1 MLYWRQEMR
10 TMNLD
15 MLVRAGQRPWHPV
28 TAAEDIDVWDKYEF
42 PICGSYRL
50 DGRLIV
56 FTLITTAGTR
66 SLWAYVPIAPEAEQV
81 VTEARFETEDEFNA
95 FLEDC
100 FTGEETVFAAA
111 EDLVITSKSDGIRIP
126 ASRNALLAMGAKWYA
141 QRSAALYTELQKRL
155 EAATSEP
162 ADPEELLSAA
172 QGVIE
177 TLPV

>member
-1 MLYWRQEMR
+1 MM
-10 TMNLD
+10 TVNLD
-15 MLVRAGQRPWHPV
+15 MLVRAGQQPWHPV
-28 TAAEDIDVWDKYEF
+28 PTAGDIDVWDKYEF

-66 SLWAYVPIAPEAEQV
+66 SLWAYVPVAPEAEQAV
-81 VTEARFETEDEFNA
+81 AEARFEAEDEFNK
-95 FLEDC
+95 FLEGC
-100 FTGEETVFAAA
+100 FTGQEAVFAAA
-111 EDLVITSKSDGIRIP
+111 ENLIITSKSDGIRIP
-126 ASRNALLAMGAKWYA
+126 SGRNALLAMGARWYA
-141 QRSAALYTELQKRL
+141 QRSAALYAELQRRL
-155 EAATSEP
+155 EAATNEP

>member
-1 MLYWRQEMR
+1 MR
-10 TMNLD
+10 AMNLD
-15 MLVRAGQRPWHPV
+15 TLVRAGQPPWHPV
-28 TAAEDIDVWDKYEF
+28 PAAKDIDVWDKYEF

-50 DGRLIV
+50 DSRLII

-66 SLWAYVPIAPEAEQV
+66 SLWAYVPVDPDAEQA
-81 VTEARFETEDEFNA
+81 VTQASFESEDEFSD
-95 FLEDC
+95 FLGGC
-100 FTGEETVFAAA
+100 FTGREAVFAAA
-111 EDLVITSKSDGIRIP
+111 ENLVITSKSDGVRIP
-126 ASRNALLAMGAKWYA
+126 VGRTALLAMGAKWYA

-155 EAATSEP
+155 EAASSEP

>member
-1 MLYWRQEMR
+1 MM

-15 MLVRAGQRPWHPV
+15 MLVRVGQRPWHPV
-28 TAAEDIDVWDKYEF
+28 PAADDVDVWDKYEF
-42 PICGSYRL
+42 PVCGSYRL

-66 SLWAYVPIAPEAEQV
+66 SLWAYVPVAPEAEQAV
-81 VTEARFETEDEFNA
+81 VLAKFDTEDQFND
-95 FLEDC
+95 FLTGC
-100 FTGEETVFAAA
+100 FTGQETVFAAA
-111 EDLVITSKSDGIRIP
+111 EDLIITSKSDGIRIP
-126 ASRNALLAMGAKWYA
+126 VGRNALLAAGAKWYA

-155 EAATSEP
+155 EAASTDP
-162 ADPEELLSAA
+162 ADPAELLSAA

>member
-1 MLYWRQEMR
+1 MM

-15 MLVRAGQRPWHPV
+15 MLVRAGQPPWHPV
-28 TAAEDIDVWDKYEF
+28 PTAEDIDVWDKYEF

-66 SLWAYVPIAPEAEQV
+66 SLWAYVPVAPDAEQAV
-81 VTEARFETEDEFNA
+81 AEARFETEDEFND
-95 FLEDC
+95 FLQAC
-100 FTGEETVFAAA
+100 FTGREAVFAAA
-111 EDLVITSKSDGIRIP
+111 EDLIVTSKSDGVLIP
-126 ASRNALLAMGAKWYA
+126 AGANALLAMGARWYA
-141 QRSAALYTELQKRL
+141 QRSAALYAELQRRL

>member
-1 MLYWRQEMR
+1 MR

-28 TAAEDIDVWDKYEF
+28 PTAEDVDVWDKYEF

-50 DGRLIV
+50 DGRLII

-66 SLWAYVPIAPEAEQV
+66 SLWAYVPVTSEAEQAV
-81 VTEARFETEDEFNA
+81 AAARFETEDEFSN
-95 FLEDC
+95 FLEGC
-100 FTGEETVFAAA
+100 FTGQETVFAAA
-111 EDLVITSKSDGIRIP
+111 EDLVITSKSDGVRIP
-126 ASRNALLAMGAKWYA
+126 AGSNALLVMGAKWYL
-141 QRSAALYTELQKRL
+141 QRSAALHAELQRRL

-162 ADPEELLSAA
+162 ADFEELLSAA

>member
-1 MLYWRQEMR
+1 MM

-15 MLVRAGQRPWHPV
+15 MLVRAGQQPWHPV
-28 TAAEDIDVWDKYEF
+28 PTARDVDVWDKYEF

-50 DGRLIV
+50 DGRLII

-66 SLWAYVPIAPEAEQV
+66 SLWAYVPVSPEGEQA
-81 VTEARFETEDEFNA
+81 VTEARFETEGEFND
-95 FLEDC
+95 FLEGC
-100 FTGEETVFAAA
+100 FAGQEAVFAAA

-126 ASRNALLAMGAKWYA
+126 AGRNALLAVGAKWYL
-141 QRSAALYTELQKRL
+141 QRSAALHAELQRRL
-155 EAATSEP
+155 EAAAVEP
-162 ADPEELLSAA
+162 ADAEELLSAA